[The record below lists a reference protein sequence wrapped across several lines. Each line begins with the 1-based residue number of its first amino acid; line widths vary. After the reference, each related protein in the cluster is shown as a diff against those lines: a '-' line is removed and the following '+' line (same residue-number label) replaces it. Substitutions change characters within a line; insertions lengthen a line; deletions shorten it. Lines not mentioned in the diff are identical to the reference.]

1 MRSDHAIVTVVIRLP
16 PRSLRRTLVA
26 VTRRTD
32 TYFICATP
40 RTGSSL
46 LLGLLDSTGVAGH
59 PQAYFRSPDELAWAE
74 RWGVA
79 RTSQQVLDYGD
90 FVRAALAAGRTG
102 NGVFGA
108 KLMWGTH
115 AELTTRLARLH
126 PDLTGDELGLLE
138 REFGTRIRFVQLR
151 RDDVLAQAVSWLRA
165 EQTGV
170 WFIGGK
176 GEIGGGR
183 AAPAGGRPA
192 YDRDAITRIVRTIE
206 EHNAGWEGWFED
218 YGIEPYRIRY
228 EDLSADPSAVTLRVL
243 DHLGLA
249 LPAGRH
255 VTPSHQRQADRLNE
269 EWADRYRLRPP
280 GV

>member
-1 MRSDHAIVTVVIRLP
+1 MTHP
-16 PRSLRRTLVA
+16 
-26 VTRRTD
+26 TD
-32 TYFICATP
+32 TATYFICATP

-59 PQAYFRSPDELAWAE
+59 PQAYFRAPDEVAWAE

-79 RTSQQVLDYGD
+79 HTPQHALDYGD

-115 AELTTRLARLH
+115 AELTTRLAGLH
-126 PDLTGDELGLLE
+126 PDLAGDEPGLLE
-138 REFGTRIRFVQLR
+138 REFGTRIRFVYLR
-151 RDDVLAQAVSWLRA
+151 RDDILAQAVSWLRA

-176 GEIGGGR
+176 GEIGSGK
-183 AAPAGGRPA
+183 ATPADGQPSF
-192 YDRDAITRIVRTIE
+192 DRDAITRTMRTIE
-206 EHNAGWEGWFED
+206 EHNTGWERWFEGC
-218 YGIEPYRIRY
+218 GIEPYRIRY
-228 EDLSADPSAVTLRVL
+228 EDLAADPEAVTLRVL
-243 DHLGLA
+243 GHLGLV

-255 VTPSHQRQADRLNE
+255 ITPSHHRQADRLTD
-269 EWADRYRLRPP
+269 EWIARYRNQER
-280 GV
+280 